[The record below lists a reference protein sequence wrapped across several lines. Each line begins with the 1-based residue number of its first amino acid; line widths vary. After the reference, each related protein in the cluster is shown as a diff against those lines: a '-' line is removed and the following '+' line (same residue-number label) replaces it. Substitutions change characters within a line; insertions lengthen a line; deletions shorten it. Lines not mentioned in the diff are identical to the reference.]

1 MSKFFHLIYS
11 LLLPLAMVCAIACS
25 SDMPDKKIV
34 TVSIEPQKY
43 LVEQIAG
50 DRVQVRCLLADGAN
64 PETYDPSMTHMLN
77 LQKSAVY
84 LRVGNIGFEAALVDK
99 IHDSNPGL
107 PIFDTSEGITPIR
120 GTHTHGHGHEDEDTP
135 DPHTWTSVKNAR
147 IMAGN
152 ILKALTEVDPDHAT
166 EYSNNYARLTARLDS
181 IDSEYSRRLAPLSG
195 RAFLVWHPS
204 LSYFARDYGLRQIV
218 VGGAESKESSIEELR
233 SAMDQAGERGAD
245 VFFSQTDLDSRLVSA
260 LNDELGARKVTV
272 NLLSSDWEGEMNR
285 IVDALTAN
293 Q

>member
-1 MSKFFHLIYS
+1 MSKFPHLIYS
-11 LLLPLAMVCAIACS
+11 LLLSVAMACAVACS
-25 SDMPDKKIV
+25 SDLPEKKIV

-64 PETYDPSMTHMLN
+64 PETYDPSMTHMIN

-84 LRVGNIGFEAALVDK
+84 LRVGNIGFEAALIDK

-107 PIFDTSEGITPIR
+107 PIYDTSEGIAPIR
-120 GTHTHGHGHEDEDTP
+120 GTHSHGHGHEDEDTP

-147 IMAGN
+147 VMADN

-166 EYSNNYARLTARLDS
+166 EYRANHGRLTARLDS
-181 IDSEYSRRLAPLSG
+181 IDHDFSRRLATLSG
-195 RAFLVWHPS
+195 RSFLVWHPS
-204 LSYFARDYGLRQIV
+204 LSYFARDYGLKQIV

-233 SAMDQAGERGAD
+233 SAIDQASERGAE
-245 VFFSQTDLDSRLVSA
+245 VFFSQTDLDSRHVSA

-285 IVDALTAN
+285 IVDALTAVK
-293 Q
+293 